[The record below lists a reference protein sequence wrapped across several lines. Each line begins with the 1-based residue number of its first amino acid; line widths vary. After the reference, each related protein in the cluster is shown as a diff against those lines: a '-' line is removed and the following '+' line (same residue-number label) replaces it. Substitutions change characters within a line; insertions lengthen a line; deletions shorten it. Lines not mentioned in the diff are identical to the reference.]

1 MSNTSL
7 DLEDDINKIIDEVE
21 DSGANDDHID
31 IDDILNEDENNLL
44 KSSGK
49 KSSQIKNGY
58 FPHWTRH
65 LGKGSAEKY
74 EHPLKLIE
82 SYERNIAAQ
91 LGGQADLDSKF
102 LLSNYRSSF
111 ESKFS
116 NVQFKDLEIDQ
127 LTNNIHFADQASSPR
142 RHNNEYWGTPKC
154 IAILPPKYIAIGTSN
169 SVIMVF
175 DYNQTSYQK
184 IGTK

>member
-7 DLEDDINKIIDEVE
+7 DLEDDINKIINEV
-21 DSGANDDHID
+21 DDLGANDDHID
-31 IDDILNEDENNLL
+31 IDDILNEDENSQL

-49 KSSQIKNGY
+49 KQNQIKNGY

-65 LGKGSAEKY
+65 LGKSLTEKY

-82 SYERNIAAQ
+82 SYERNIAAE

-102 LLSNYRSSF
+102 LLRNYRSSF

-116 NVQFKDLEIDQ
+116 NVLFKDLEIDQ
-127 LTNNIHFADQASSPR
+127 LTNNIHFAGQANSPR
-142 RHNNEYWGTPKC
+142 KPKEFWGTPKC
-154 IAILPPKYIAIGTSN
+154 IA
-169 SVIMVF
+169 V
-175 DYNQTSYQK
+175 SYSFRMSSKLLNPRYYLQS
-184 IGTK
+184 I